1 MKRYIKSSFSYRDE
15 DWVNP
20 PEDEW
25 EDEGGEI
32 DVNVKNIPAKVQDNG
47 DTFEFVNSPFE
58 DYEDPDHGN
67 LVITGEDLE
76 EKFYDALNWDDVP
89 TEDGNYF
96 VSFEF
101 VVDYSE
107 YVSTIKPRN
116 EDDDVP
122 EPEAEADREGKILSI
137 SFKPAK

>member
-1 MKRYIKSSFSYRDE
+1 MKRYIKSSFGYRDE
-15 DWVNP
+15 DWINP

-122 EPEAEADREGKILSI
+122 EPEAEVDSEGKILSI

>member
-1 MKRYIKSSFSYRDE
+1 MKRYIKSSFGYRDE
-15 DWVNP
+15 DWINP
-20 PEDEW
+20 PEETW

-32 DVNVKNIPAKVQDNG
+32 DINVKNIPATVQDNG
-47 DTFEFVNSPFE
+47 DMFEFVNSPFE
-58 DYEDPDHGN
+58 DYEDPDYGN
-67 LVITGEDLE
+67 LVITGEELE
-76 EKFYDALNWDDVP
+76 EKFYDAIDWDDVP

-116 EDDDVP
+116 EYDEVP
-122 EPEAEADREGKILSI
+122 GPEAEVERNGKILSI

>member
-1 MKRYIKSSFSYRDE
+1 MKRYIKCSFGYRDE
-15 DWVNP
+15 DWINP
-20 PEDEW
+20 PEEQW

-32 DVNVKNIPAKVQDNG
+32 DINVKNIPATVTDNG
-47 DTFEFVNSPFE
+47 DMFEFVNSPFE
-58 DYEDPDHGN
+58 DYEDPDYGN

-76 EKFYDALNWDDVP
+76 EKFYDAIDWDVVP

-116 EDDDVP
+116 EYDEIPD
-122 EPEAEADREGKILSI
+122 PEAEVESNGKILSI